1 MSPSALS
8 AARKFWEVFP
18 AVMRTIFAEARRG
31 KDNLTP
37 QHFRILHVLSARDCS
52 VSQLAQH
59 QDVSLPTMS
68 ETVQTLVE
76 RGWLERANSEAD
88 RRVMHIGLTRKG
100 QQVLASEH
108 RRLMGLMADRLSR
121 LSAAQVA
128 QVEQGLTLLLDVFDV
143 PTKEASAK
151 KKVANPAIRES

>member
-31 KDNLTP
+31 RDNLTP
-37 QHFRILHVLSARDCS
+37 QHFPILHVLSSQECS

-76 RGWLERANSEAD
+76 RGWLERATSADD

-100 QQVLASEH
+100 QQVLASER
-108 RRLMGLMADRLSR
+108 RRLIGLMAVRLSR
-121 LSAAQVA
+121 LSAAEVA

-143 PTKEASAK
+143 PMKETS
-151 KKVANPAIRES
+151 